1 MSSFIKNLITILGLA
16 LIAALGYYLFVLNK
30 DSGIDIT
37 DISISNQAE
46 AEAETQAFLRRLN
59 ELKNINL
66 SGEIFSDRRFQSLVD
81 FGTPV
86 DPSQIGRENPF
97 APVE

>member
-1 MSSFIKNLITILGLA
+1 MSSFIKNSIIILGLA
-16 LIAALGYYLFVLNK
+16 LLAALGYYLFVLNK

-46 AEAETQAFLRRLN
+46 AETQEFLRRLN

-66 SGEIFSDRRFQSLVD
+66 SGEIFSDQRFQSLVD
-81 FGTPV
+81 FGTDV
-86 DPSQIGRENPF
+86 EPSQIGRENPF